1 MGTIKDAAEWVEAV
15 KKRFDDAEAM
25 GLDPV
30 PPPEFDGLVFQVLG
44 TRVKAELQRTVDLM
58 QDALKK
64 FDARLQSMTPFEREN
79 GGGRNLTHL
88 RVDVESKLRSTL
100 FMLEHVNEAAIYN
113 LVPSEVVSLTGS
125 MVHLTGFGDDAMPS
139 FPMAP
144 TKD

>member
-1 MGTIKDAAEWVEAV
+1 MSIKDATEWVEAV

-25 GLDPV
+25 GLDPE

-44 TRVKAELQRTVDLM
+44 TRVKTELQRTVDLM

-64 FDARLQSMTPFEREN
+64 FDARLQNMTPFERER
-79 GGGRNLTHL
+79 GGRDLTHL

-113 LVPSEVVSLTGS
+113 LVLSEVVALTGS
-125 MVHLTGFGDDAMPS
+125 MVHLTGFDTLPS
-139 FPMAP
+139 FPMPPA
-144 TKD
+144 KD